1 MNAFEAALLA
11 RGVANMTGLLD
22 VAAASD
28 YFLATEVTKNPDG
41 YRGSVKM
48 YKDRGQPLVIGPLWV
63 SAGGGGGGLAL
74 HDRQRACCKQKQL
87 LALDAVAVWH
97 CSAGPH

>member
-11 RGVANMTGLLD
+11 GGVTNMTGLLD
-22 VAAASD
+22 VPVAVD

-63 SAGGGGGGLAL
+63 SAAPSMVGNLAA
-74 HDRQRACCKQKQL
+74 HL
-87 LALDAVAVWH
+87 LYTCGMFVILCDYV
-97 CSAGPH
+97 

>member
-22 VAAASD
+22 VPAAAD

-63 SAGGGGGGLAL
+63 SPMHWQQHA
-74 HDRQRACCKQKQL
+74 
-87 LALDAVAVWH
+87 
-97 CSAGPH
+97 